1 MHNRVR
7 QINSTL
13 GHHTALE
20 KFINAQHA
28 GSGPLMARSPA
39 NMPRFR
45 YFAPELPKQG
55 TGAAETRHDGLPR
68 IPAPIEGKK
77 PIRSRPRG
85 YEIIPLSGCLA
96 IEYQTAH
103 RIRK

>member
-1 MHNRVR
+1 VR

-13 GHHTALE
+13 GHHLHEISKTKLEPQIPAHAEDDDFPVKMAALE

-45 YFAPELPKQG
+45 YLYQSHAPQQQNVFP
-55 TGAAETRHDGLPR
+55 T
-68 IPAPIEGKK
+68 EG
-77 PIRSRPRG
+77 
-85 YEIIPLSGCLA
+85 
-96 IEYQTAH
+96 
-103 RIRK
+103 